1 MIIHILN
8 VIRKNAVALEL
19 LTSATETLKN
29 EKLQAKIQKNKAKYT
44 TFVPNTKDVKEK
56 EIEKSVRSLDV
67 KIEKMDILPENSVSV
82 FLSKRDSAV
91 CAAQN
96 LLTISPP
103 PLSLTLSLTT
113 SLTSSFPRSLS
124 SHSLPSVNS
133 DQEKAVGDDMDDYL
147 PNATLKFNDKH
158 KNRGKELHGDTNLI
172 KHTNTND
179 SYNDINT
186 NQNKDD
192 VIEDST
198 KSTSSTHDTMKNV
211 PENVL
216 PEKRSSRIR
225 VPKRMYEDEYAPEER
240 SENVDMEGA
249 NNILADRSD
258 GDGVGS
264 MGGRGVDE
272 SMDVDVCK
280 SENEDG
286 SAEESEGA
294 RAVTLPTELTPGPDP
309 SSYLSCVVYSMS
321 SEEAFYSCCLDQV

>member
-1 MIIHILN
+1 M
-8 VIRKNAVALEL
+8 EL
-19 LTSATETLKN
+19 VTSATETLKN

-56 EIEKSVRSLDV
+56 EIEKNVRSLDV
-67 KIEKMDILPENSVSV
+67 KVEKMDIPPENSVSA
-82 FLSKRDSAV
+82 FLSKKDSAV
-91 CAAQN
+91 CAAHN

-103 PLSLTLSLTT
+103 PLSLSLTT

-124 SHSLPSVNS
+124 SHSLPSVHS

-147 PNATLKFNDKH
+147 PSVTLQLNYKH
-158 KNRGKELHGDTNLI
+158 KNRGKELHGDTDLI
-172 KHTNTND
+172 QHTNTND
-179 SYNDINT
+179 SYYDINT

-192 VIEDST
+192 VIEHST
-198 KSTSSTHDTMKNV
+198 KSTSSTHDTIKNV

-225 VPKRMYEDEYAPEER
+225 VPKRMYEDEHAPEER

-249 NNILADRSD
+249 KNILADRSD

-286 SAEESEGA
+286 GAEEREGI
-294 RAVTLPTELTPGPDP
+294 RPVTLPTELTPGPDP